1 MVNPSFDTLKFR
13 ILNFS
18 DHVANLEK
26 SKFDTSHVIT
36 QDKDTLKFF
45 LSKSKPIGIGMFEF
59 YPDDDTAIIECSAK
73 ILMDQYFDGI
83 NVDTLDRFSSA
94 FKFSGIELK
103 PTWIFDAYVYRCDV
117 TQNLKPSD
125 MKRSLTDLNLLSLN
139 HHYQVKSWKTSIEF
153 NPKAKSDNGRLIFY
167 GKNEEM
173 MTAKNKAF
181 IKSLPPKIVNQSI
194 GILRAERNIR
204 NFKEIRESLAIPK
217 TTDMGIKLLDIFPSK
232 EKPILQLFNKITKI
246 QLPLFS
252 VSSAYSEFKYWNEI
266 EKAYGMD
273 RIIESCGYDLNV
285 VMIAVKQYQKSS
297 NPSRIRDRYRK
308 RIATLKASQ
317 SDSTLT
323 AALHEI
329 LNQLAV

>member
-26 SKFDTSHVIT
+26 SKFGSNETVT
-36 QDKDTLKFF
+36 PEKTTRKFY
-45 LSKSKPIGIGMFEF
+45 LLSKPIGIGMFEF

-83 NVDTLDRFSSA
+83 NLNTLDRFSSA
-94 FKFSGIELK
+94 FKFSGIELR
-103 PTWIFDAYVYRCDV
+103 PTWISDAYVYRCDV

-139 HHYQVKSWKTSIEF
+139 HNYQVKSWKTSIEF

-204 NFKEIRESLAIPK
+204 NFKEIRDSLAIPK
-217 TTDMGIKLLDIFPSK
+217 TLDMQIKLLDIFPSK

-273 RIIESCGYDLNV
+273 RIIENCGYDLNV

-308 RIATLKASQ
+308 RIATLKAIQ
-317 SDSTLT
+317 SDTTLT
-323 AALHEI
+323 ASLHEI

>member
-1 MVNPSFDTLKFR
+1 
-13 ILNFS
+13 
-18 DHVANLEK
+18 
-26 SKFDTSHVIT
+26 
-36 QDKDTLKFF
+36 
-45 LSKSKPIGIGMFEF
+45 MFEF

-83 NVDTLDRFSSA
+83 NIETLDRFSSA

-103 PTWIFDAYVYRCDV
+103 PTWVSDAYVYRCDV

-125 MKRSLTDLNLLSLN
+125 MKKSLSDLNLLSLN
-139 HHYQVKSWKTSIEF
+139 HNYQVKSRKTSIEF
-153 NPKAKSDNGRLIFY
+153 NPKAKSDKGRLIFY

-173 MTAKNKAF
+173 MLAKNKNF
-181 IKSLPPKIVNQSI
+181 IKQLPPKIVNQSI

-204 NFKEIRESLAIPK
+204 NFKEIRESLSIPK
-217 TTDMGIKLLDIFPSK
+217 PSNTPIMLMDIFPSK

-252 VSSAYSEFKYWNEI
+252 VNSAYSKFQHWYQI

-273 RIIESCGYDLNV
+273 QIIQDCNYDLDV
-285 VMIAVKQYQKSS
+285 VMIAIRQYVKGNLS
-297 NPSRIRDRYRK
+297 PYRK
-308 RIATLKASQ
+308 LYRERIATLKASQ

-323 AALHEI
+323 ESLHEI
-329 LNQLAV
+329 LYQLAI

>member
-1 MVNPSFDTLKFR
+1 
-13 ILNFS
+13 
-18 DHVANLEK
+18 
-26 SKFDTSHVIT
+26 
-36 QDKDTLKFF
+36 
-45 LSKSKPIGIGMFEF
+45 MFEF

-73 ILMDQYFDGI
+73 ISMDQYFDGI
-83 NVDTLDRFSSA
+83 NVETLDRFSSA
-94 FKFSGIELK
+94 FKFSGIELR
-103 PTWIFDAYVYRCDV
+103 PTWISDAYVFRCDA

-139 HHYQVKSWKTSIEF
+139 HNYQVKSWKTSIEF

-204 NFKEIRESLAIPK
+204 NFKEIRESLAIQK
-217 TTDMGIKLLDIFPSK
+217 TPDTAIKLLDIFPSK

-252 VSSAYSEFKYWNEI
+252 VNSAYSKFQHWYQI

-273 RIIESCGYDLNV
+273 QIIQDCNYDLDV
-285 VMIAVKQYQKSS
+285 VMIAIRQYVKGNLSVYRKQY
-297 NPSRIRDRYRK
+297 RE

-323 AALHEI
+323 ASLHEI